1 MHAELKWNNNMNF
14 TATAPSGHPV
24 LMDAAEAVGG
34 NGLGPLP
41 KELLLK
47 SLTGCTAMDVIS
59 ILRKM
64 QVLPDTFRIEADA
77 EVSSEHPKVFTKIHL
92 KYIYSGSTPEDK
104 IKRAVEL
111 SQEQYCSVSAMLKK
125 AVPITYEIV
134 KEG

>member
-14 TATAPSGHPV
+14 TAVADSGHPV
-24 LMDAAEAVGG
+24 IMDAASAHGG
-34 NGLGPLP
+34 ENLGPLP

-47 SLTGCTAMDVIS
+47 SLAGCTAMDVVS

-64 QVLPDTFRIEADA
+64 QVLPDSFRIEIDS
-77 EVSSEHPKVFTKIHL
+77 EVSSEHPKIFTKIHL

-104 IKRAVEL
+104 FKRAVEL
-111 SQEQYCSVSAMLKK
+111 SQDQYCSVSAMLKK
-125 AVPITYEIV
+125 AVPVTYETV

>member
-1 MHAELKWNNNMNF
+1 MHVELKWNNNMNF
-14 TATAPSGHPV
+14 TATGKSAHPV
-24 LMDAAEAVGG
+24 LMDAAPAVGG
-34 NGLGPLP
+34 DNLGPLP

-47 SLTGCTAMDVIS
+47 SLAGCTAMDVIS

-64 QVLPDTFRIEADA
+64 QVLPDTFRIEIN
-77 EVSSEHPKVFTKIHL
+77 SEISEDHPKIFTKIHL

-104 IKRAVEL
+104 MKRAVEL
-111 SQEQYCSVSAMLKK
+111 SQDQYCSVSAMLKK